1 MSNNSKDGGYTPTP
15 KIKETVAEETQSP
28 APETTE
34 APSTEESAPPAEA
47 EKSVEEDPST
57 IPPTE

>member
-1 MSNNSKDGGYTPTP
+1 MSNAKDGGYTPTP
-15 KIKETVAEETQSP
+15 KIKETGAEETQSP

-34 APSTEESAPPAEA
+34 APSTEESAPPVET
-47 EKSVEEDPST
+47 EKPAEEDPST